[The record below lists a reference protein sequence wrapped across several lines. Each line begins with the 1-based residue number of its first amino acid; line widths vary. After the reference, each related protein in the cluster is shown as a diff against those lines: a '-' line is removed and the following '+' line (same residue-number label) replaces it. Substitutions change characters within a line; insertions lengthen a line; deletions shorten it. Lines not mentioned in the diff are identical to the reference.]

1 MIGAKR
7 LAPAIAV
14 LLLAAAAAWSQP
26 GADTDSDTT
35 TTAPPQQS
43 PGQMRTTAMR
53 QGTQH
58 RHKRTDHPP
67 TIALRKKSP
76 KTCQSPFPVDI

>member
-14 LLLAAAAAWSQP
+14 LLLAAAVAWSQP

-35 TTAPPQQS
+35 TTTPPQQS
-43 PGQMRTTAMR
+43 PGADADNGDAARDTTP
-53 QGTQH
+53 TQ
-58 RHKRTDHPP
+58 TDRSP
-67 TIALRKKSP
+67 TDYRSSEEISEDLSV
-76 KTCQSPFPVDI
+76 SFPVDI